1 MRRRSWVCTPCD
13 PADSKMYLVRPRRA
27 LRRKGW
33 RRRSRPATAA
43 PPRFWG
49 RIGAYEA
56 VTREGVLF
64 LLGPEPVHPSLRVK
78 GGA

>member
-1 MRRRSWVCTPCD
+1 MS
-13 PADSKMYLVRPRRA
+13 LVIPRRA
-27 LRRKGW
+27 LRRKG
-33 RRRSRPATAA
+33 RRQRPGATDAA

>member
-1 MRRRSWVCTPCD
+1 MSPRQARRRKS
-13 PADSKMYLVRPRRA
+13 
-27 LRRKGW
+27 W
-33 RRRSRPATAA
+33 RRRPDAA
-43 PPRFWG
+43 DPGPPRFWG

-64 LLGPEPVHPSLRVK
+64 LLGPEPVHPSVRVK

>member
-1 MRRRSWVCTPCD
+1 MTGNR
-13 PADSKMYLVRPRRA
+13 SKMSLVSVRRGLGRRGRRGRSDPR
-27 LRRKGW
+27 
-33 RRRSRPATAA
+33 TDT

-64 LLGPEPVHPSLRVK
+64 LLGPEPVHPSLRAK
-78 GGA
+78 GGV

>member
-1 MRRRSWVCTPCD
+1 MSV
-13 PADSKMYLVRPRRA
+13 RRA
-27 LRRKGW
+27 LRRRV
-33 RRRSRPATAA
+33 RRRRPEALP

-64 LLGPEPVHPSLRVK
+64 LLGPEPVHPSLRVR

>member
-1 MRRRSWVCTPCD
+1 MS
-13 PADSKMYLVRPRRA
+13 LVNVRRA
-27 LRRKGW
+27 LRRTGW
-33 RRRSRPATAA
+33 RRRSGSTDAA

-64 LLGPEPVHPSLRVK
+64 LLGPEPVHPSLRVRP
-78 GGA
+78 GA

>member
-1 MRRRSWVCTPCD
+1 M
-13 PADSKMYLVRPRRA
+13 A
-27 LRRKGW
+27 
-33 RRRSRPATAA
+33 AT

>member
-1 MRRRSWVCTPCD
+1 MSAVSTRPGPRRRRRRRSND
-13 PADSKMYLVRPRRA
+13 PEA
-27 LRRKGW
+27 GN
-33 RRRSRPATAA
+33 

-64 LLGPEPVHPSLRVK
+64 LLSPEPAHPSLRVK
-78 GGA
+78 SGT

>member
-1 MRRRSWVCTPCD
+1 MSPVSTRRGPRRR
-13 PADSKMYLVRPRRA
+13 
-27 LRRKGW
+27 
-33 RRRSRPATAA
+33 RRRRFDLEADN

-56 VTREGVLF
+56 VTRDGVLF

>member
-1 MRRRSWVCTPCD
+1 MSPVSMRRS
-13 PADSKMYLVRPRRA
+13 
-27 LRRKGW
+27 LRRRG
-33 RRRSRPATAA
+33 RRRGAHAAADA

-49 RIGAYEA
+49 RVGAYEA

-78 GGA
+78 GGV

>member
-1 MRRRSWVCTPCD
+1 MSPVSVGRALSRRVRRRRSET
-13 PADSKMYLVRPRRA
+13 L
-27 LRRKGW
+27 
-33 RRRSRPATAA
+33 A
-43 PPRFWG
+43 PPLFWG

-78 GGA
+78 TPA

>member
-1 MRRRSWVCTPCD
+1 MSVV
-13 PADSKMYLVRPRRA
+13 SPRRA
-27 LRRKGW
+27 PRRKGW
-33 RRRSRPATAA
+33 RRRSNPATTT

-64 LLGPEPVHPSLRVK
+64 LLGPEPVHPSLRAK

>member
-1 MRRRSWVCTPCD
+1 MSPMR
-13 PADSKMYLVRPRRA
+13 LRRA
-27 LRRKGW
+27 LRRGVW
-33 RRRSRPATAA
+33 RRRSEGVA

-49 RIGAYEA
+49 RIGDYEA

-64 LLGPEPVHPSLRVK
+64 LLGPEPAHPSLRVK

>member
-1 MRRRSWVCTPCD
+1 MS
-13 PADSKMYLVRPRRA
+13 LVSTRRA
-27 LRRKGW
+27 LRRRG
-33 RRRSRPATAA
+33 RRRRFDPSAET

>member
-1 MRRRSWVCTPCD
+1 MS
-13 PADSKMYLVRPRRA
+13 LVIPRRA
-27 LRRKGW
+27 LRRKGR
-33 RRRSRPATAA
+33 RRRSGATDAT